1 MPNGPQTFDYEPV
14 VNTRRRPQA
23 APVSEAGVDVSP
35 RARKRAEA
43 RPTASMPLLLRAERW
58 GTRRAHAVSFA
69 GLLVFTLVLYF
80 RPQDYLPWLATA
92 HIALLPAVFTLL
104 AFLPSQLAA
113 EGTLTARPREVS
125 LVLLLVASAMLSVP
139 LAISPQTA
147 LEAFWDACLKNALT
161 FIMFVNIVRT
171 ERRLRVM
178 LYVALAVTA
187 LLCVMA
193 INDYRLGNL
202 GAEGYRVAG
211 KSTAAMFEN
220 TNDLGIHLVTM
231 LPIAL
236 ALLLGGR
243 GLVRR
248 ALFGVCAGLAVVTL
262 VLTFSR
268 GAFLGLLASGA
279 LLAWKLGRRNRLLVF
294 GAMGAVAVLFMAL
307 APGEYWLRL
316 ASIFDPSLDRFGSS
330 QARAG
335 LLEHSLVAAIAN
347 PVFGLGINN
356 FPLTSTRSQVS
367 HNAYMQVAS
376 ELGFAGAV
384 VYTMFIVAPL
394 KRLALIERETFAARR
409 ASKFYYLSVGLQ
421 ASLVGY
427 MVSSFFVSVAFYLYI
442 YYLVGYAVCLR
453 RLYVVAAAEGRA
465 EHAPGARAALGPGY

>member
-14 VNTRRRPQA
+14 VNTRRRP
-23 APVSEAGVDVSP
+23 PLTPGREADGEVSP
-35 RARKRAEA
+35 RSRKGSGGVRA
-43 RPTASMPLLLRAERW
+43 ASLPLLLRAERW
-58 GTRRAHAVSFA
+58 GSRRAHAVSFA

-80 RPQDYLPWLATA
+80 RPQDYWAALATA

-104 AFLPSQLAA
+104 AFVPSQLAA

-125 LVLLLVASAMLSVP
+125 LVLLLVASALLSVP
-139 LAISPQTA
+139 LAVSPPAA

-178 LYVALAVTA
+178 LYVAQAVTA
-187 LLCVMA
+187 LLCVLA

-202 GAEGYRVAG
+202 AAEGYRVVG
-211 KSTAAMFEN
+211 QSTSGLFEN

-236 ALLLGGR
+236 ALALGGR
-243 GLVRR
+243 GVLRKV
-248 ALFGVCAGLAVVTL
+248 LFGGCAALALVTV

-268 GAFLGLLASGA
+268 GAFLGMLASGA
-279 LLAWKLGRRNRLLVF
+279 LLAWKLGRRNRVLVF
-294 GAMGAVAVLFMAL
+294 GAMGVTAVLFMAL

-347 PVFGLGINN
+347 PVFGLGLNN
-356 FPLTSTRSQVS
+356 FPLTSTRSQVT

-394 KRLALIERETFAARR
+394 KRLRLIERETFAERR
-409 ASKFYYLSVGLQ
+409 GSKFYYLSVGMQ

-453 RLYVVAAAEGRA
+453 RLYVVASAEGRDA
-465 EHAPGARAALGPGY
+465 AGTRPALGAVY